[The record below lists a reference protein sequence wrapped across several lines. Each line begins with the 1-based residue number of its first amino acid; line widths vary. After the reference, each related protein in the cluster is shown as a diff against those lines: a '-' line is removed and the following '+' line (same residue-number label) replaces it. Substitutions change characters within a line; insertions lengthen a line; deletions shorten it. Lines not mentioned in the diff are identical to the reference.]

1 MAKGKMNRKRPKKG
15 PYLSVAA
22 FCESVIESKDGA
34 LTPVRI
40 IDQITVSIPPDAPPD
55 FPSESNKF
63 PVGVACIISF
73 KSGDSPG
80 EHSLRVIAES
90 PSGKSLVAY
99 DEVVVF
105 SEPPQGGINVR
116 MNQFIAVI
124 KGGLF
129 WLHIYLDG
137 RHVTSMPLLITVVR
151 DEVKP
156 LDPGAKQES
165 DGVAKKRR
173 RRKA

>member
-1 MAKGKMNRKRPKKG
+1 MAKSKVDRKNPKKG
-15 PYLSVAA
+15 PFLSVAA
-22 FCESVIESKDGA
+22 FCELVIESKDGA
-34 LTPVRI
+34 LTPARI

-63 PVGVACIISF
+63 PVGIACVISF

-80 EHSLRVIAES
+80 KHSLRVIAES
-90 PSGKSLVAY
+90 PSGKSQIAY
-99 DEVVVF
+99 DEVVAF

-116 MNQFIAVI
+116 MNQFIGVI
-124 KGGLF
+124 NGGLF

-151 DEVKP
+151 EEPKP
-156 LDPGAKQES
+156 SAKQES
-165 DGVAKKRR
+165 DGAAKTRR